1 MQNVKIL
8 ENQDSVIVPVQR
20 WKRMQNEIKS
30 LRKRL
35 KKAELMIDIKNTLTG
50 LKRNLN
56 DPNYNPGKEIEADEF
71 LDELRNDK

>member
-50 LKRNLN
+50 LKRDLN
-56 DPNYNPGKEIEADEF
+56 DPNYSPGKEIEADDF

>member
-8 ENQDSVIVPVQR
+8 ENQDSVIVPVQQ

-50 LKRNLN
+50 LKRDLN
-56 DPNYNPGKEIEADEF
+56 DPNYNRGKEIEADDF